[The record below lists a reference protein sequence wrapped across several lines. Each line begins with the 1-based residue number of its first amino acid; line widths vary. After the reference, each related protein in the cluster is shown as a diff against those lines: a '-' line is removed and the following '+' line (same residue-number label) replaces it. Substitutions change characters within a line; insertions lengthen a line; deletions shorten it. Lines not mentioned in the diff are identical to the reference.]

1 VFEHAEL
8 IGSLHDGA
16 VNDNVDDNVDDTS
29 TYHYRTAEWARTS

>member
-8 IGSLHDGA
+8 IDSLHDGA
-16 VNDNVDDNVDDTS
+16 VNDNVDDTS